1 MDFYRVPNNIFNP
14 ISDRGLCDG
23 RIVLPIDAKGEL
35 KDQLESAGYTDII
48 RANDTCDHLDIKWW
62 KALPEFDWT
71 IAITQGLKNNLEW
84 ILEPGYELANKG
96 LIVLDRITF
105 LEPTRARSDFLKSKP
120 LSNMI
125 VLNPRPEFR
134 ADQRKSK
141 DSVTSAWFV
150 YDKTKNQ
157 TIGTNIYFDVSWQR
171 PKSFFKK

>member
-1 MDFYRVPNNIFNP
+1 
-14 ISDRGLCDG
+14 
-23 RIVLPIDAKGEL
+23 
-35 KDQLESAGYTDII
+35 
-48 RANDTCDHLDIKWW
+48 
-62 KALPEFDWT
+62 
-71 IAITQGLKNNLEW
+71 
-84 ILEPGYELANKG
+84 
-96 LIVLDRITF
+96 
-105 LEPTRARSDFLKSKP
+105 
-120 LSNMI
+120 MI